1 METENIKIGMKRA
14 ATGSVSEENSALAM
28 GSGSLP
34 VYATPAMTCLMEK
47 AAAELA
53 EECLPEGWTSVGI
66 SLSVQHKAATPIGME
81 VRAEAE
87 VTAVEG
93 RKITYAVRAFDG
105 REEIGSGTHER
116 FAVLRQ
122 KFMAKAEGKRVAEQE
137 GR

>member
-1 METENIKIGMKRA
+1 METEKIEVGMKREA
-14 ATGSVSEENSALAM
+14 SEEVVEGNTALAV

-53 EECLPEGWTSVGI
+53 EECLPEEWTSVGI
-66 SLSVQHKAATPIGME
+66 ALDVQHKAATPVGMK

-93 RKITYAVRAFDG
+93 RKIVFAVRAFDG
-105 REEIGSGTHER
+105 KEEIGSGTHQR
-116 FAVLRQ
+116 FAVLRE
-122 KFMAKAEGKRVAEQE
+122 KFMAKARGKKS
-137 GR
+137 